1 VDGQVGLAKF
11 RQTKAEFKNFSVGPD
26 LTPKPADAKAV
37 LRLLDGKADPDLVG
51 KLAKEKAS
59 TAVLRARADELEK
72 QAAGLKALAGRVHEQ
87 RVYNELEK
95 VLGGREEDIDL
106 IHAALLLAKLDN
118 EEMDTD
124 AYRAEVDRMAK
135 KAAEGLAKDAKDA
148 EKLKALNTYFFD
160 KRGFH
165 GSRGE
170 YYHKSNSY
178 LNEVIDDR
186 EGLPITLCVLYIDLA
201 RRMGVTVVG
210 IGLPGHF
217 IVRHVPKEG
226 EGKFIDVYERGE
238 MLTAEQAK
246 KKAEEFAGR
255 EVGDD
260 VLKPVTKK
268 AIVVRM
274 LHNLL
279 GLARRDQDTDA
290 GLRYLD
296 GILRLDPAD
305 GQTRMMRAGIYLSKR
320 QKAEALSDVQY
331 LIDHPTPGLDLRR
344 LKEFKERLEGE

>member
-1 VDGQVGLAKF
+1 
-11 RQTKAEFKNFSVGPD
+11 
-26 LTPKPADAKAV
+26 
-37 LRLLDGKADPDLVG
+37 
-51 KLAKEKAS
+51 
-59 TAVLRARADELEK
+59 VLRARAEELEK
-72 QAAGLKALAGRVHEQ
+72 QAAKLKDLAGRVHEQ
-87 RVYNELEK
+87 RTYDELQR
-95 VLGGREEDIDL
+95 VLGEPEEKIDL
-106 IHAALLLAKLDN
+106 IRAALLLAKLDN
-118 EEMDTD
+118 EEVDVD

-186 EGLPITLCVLYIDLA
+186 EGLPITLCVLYMDLA

-217 IVRHVPKEG
+217 VTRHVPKDG
-226 EGKFIDVYERGE
+226 EGKFIDVYEHGE
-238 MLTAEQAK
+238 LLTAEQAK
-246 KKAEEFAGR
+246 TKATDFAGR
-255 EVGDD
+255 EVGDEG
-260 VLKPVTKK
+260 LEPVAKK
-268 AIVVRM
+268 TIVVRM

-296 GILRLDPAD
+296 GILRLDPSD
-305 GQTRMMRAGIYLSKR
+305 GQSRMMRAGIYLSKH
-320 QKAEALSDVQY
+320 QKAEALADVQY
-331 LIDHPTPGLDLRR
+331 LIDHPTPGLDLKR
-344 LKEFKERLEGE
+344 LKEFKERLEEEKN